1 MEINE
6 IVKSL
11 YEARQVEAAAKAV
24 RVGLEEE
31 LAAAIGVPED
41 WEGSKTNAVGD
52 FKVKLTRK
60 INVQID
66 DVRLRELARVNN
78 LTALLDRCFRWK
90 PEIVKKE
97 WGAAPEKEKLIL
109 SGALKFTPGK
119 ASFNVTP
126 IEAEAQEATA

>member
-11 YEARQVEAAAKAV
+11 YEARQAEAAAKAV

-31 LAAAIGVPED
+31 LATAIGVPED
-41 WEGSKTNAVGD
+41 WEGSKTNAVGG

-66 DVRLRELARVNN
+66 DVRL
-78 LTALLDRCFRWK
+78 FRNF
-90 PEIVKKE
+90 
-97 WGAAPEKEKLIL
+97 L
-109 SGALKFTPGK
+109 
-119 ASFNVTP
+119 
-126 IEAEAQEATA
+126 

>member
-41 WEGSKTNAVGD
+41 WEGSKTNAVGG

-109 SGALKFTPGK
+109 SGALMFTPGK
-119 ASFNVTP
+119 ASFSVTP
-126 IEAEAQEATA
+126 IEAEEA

>member
-109 SGALKFTPGK
+109 SGALMFTPGK
-119 ASFNVTP
+119 ASFSVTP
-126 IEAEAQEATA
+126 IEAEEA

>member
-24 RVGLEEE
+24 RVGLEGE

-41 WEGSKTNAVGD
+41 WEGSKTNAVGG

-109 SGALKFTPGK
+109 SGALMFTPGK
-119 ASFNVTP
+119 ASFSVTP
-126 IEAEAQEATA
+126 IETEEA

>member
-31 LAAAIGVPED
+31 LATAIGVPED
-41 WEGSKTNAVGD
+41 WEGSKTNAVGG

-109 SGALKFTPGK
+109 SGALMFTPGK
-119 ASFNVTP
+119 ASFSVTP
-126 IEAEAQEATA
+126 IEAEEA

>member
-31 LAAAIGVPED
+31 LATAIGVPKD
-41 WEGSKTNAVGD
+41 WEGSKTNAVGG

-78 LTALLDRCFRWK
+78 LTVLLDRCFRWK

-109 SGALKFTPGK
+109 SGALMFTPGK
-119 ASFNVTP
+119 ASFSVTP
-126 IEAEAQEATA
+126 IETEEA

>member
-31 LAAAIGVPED
+31 LATAIGVPED
-41 WEGSKTNAVGD
+41 WEGSKTNAVGG

-78 LTALLDRCFRWK
+78 LTVLLDRCFRWK

-109 SGALKFTPGK
+109 SGALMFTPGK
-119 ASFNVTP
+119 ASFSVTP
-126 IEAEAQEATA
+126 IEAEEA

>member
-24 RVGLEEE
+24 RVGLEGE

-41 WEGSKTNAVGD
+41 WEGSKTNAVGG

-109 SGALKFTPGK
+109 SGALMFTPGK
-119 ASFNVTP
+119 ASFSVTP
-126 IEAEAQEATA
+126 IEAEEA

>member
-41 WEGSKTNAVGD
+41 WEGNKTNAVGD

-60 INVQID
+60 INVQIN

-109 SGALKFTPGK
+109 SGALMFTPGK
-119 ASFNVTP
+119 ASFSVTP
-126 IEAEAQEATA
+126 IEAEEA

>member
-11 YEARQVEAAAKAV
+11 YEARQAEAAAKAV

-31 LAAAIGVPED
+31 LATAIGVPED
-41 WEGSKTNAVGD
+41 WEGSKTNAVGG

-109 SGALKFTPGK
+109 SGALMFTPGK
-119 ASFNVTP
+119 ASFSVTP
-126 IEAEAQEATA
+126 IEAEEA